1 MPDNSETDP
10 IVVFFIAL
18 VYIIPL
24 ILLVGGLIIGTWL
37 ERRHFA
43 SIREREATFAHYPA
57 VSTKSLETDR
67 VVAEARLV
75 VTSTVVS
82 LDYCKRFLAKLRN
95 IFGGRIRSYESLL
108 DRAKRETIL
117 RLKESAPDFHRI
129 VNLRIETSNIVSVH
143 NRKKSMGGVEVLAS
157 GTAVRYLDGP

>member
-1 MPDNSETDP
+1 MPDASETEP
-10 IVVFFIAL
+10 FVTFFIVML
-18 VYIIPL
+18 YVIPL

-43 SIREREATFAHYPA
+43 SIRAREATFAHFPA
-57 VSTKSLETDR
+57 VPTKSLEADR

-75 VTSTVVS
+75 VCSTVVS

-117 RLKESAPDFHRI
+117 RLKESAPDFHLI
-129 VNLRIETSNIVSVH
+129 VNLRIDTSNIVSVH
-143 NRKKSMGGVEVLAS
+143 HRKKSMGAVEVLAS
-157 GTAVRYLDGP
+157 GTAIRYRDGR